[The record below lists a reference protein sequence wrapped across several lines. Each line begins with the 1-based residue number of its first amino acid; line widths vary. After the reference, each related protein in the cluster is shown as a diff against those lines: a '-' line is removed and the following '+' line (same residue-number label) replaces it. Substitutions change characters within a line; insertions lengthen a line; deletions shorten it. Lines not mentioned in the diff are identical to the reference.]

1 MYSSKVI
8 EIFSKPKNIGVIK
21 GASGVGKV
29 GNAKCGDIMKMY
41 IKVENNIIVDAKFQT
56 YGCTA
61 AIASS
66 SVATEMIIGKT
77 IEDAYQISNEDV
89 LKVLGELPKNKIHCS
104 MLAEEAIR
112 SAIDNYRVKN
122 DLPTEKT
129 KKKNESN

>member
-1 MYSSKVI
+1 MYSNKVI

-21 GASGVGKV
+21 AASGVGKV

-41 IKVENNIIVDAKFQT
+41 IKVENNVIIDAKFQT

-77 IEDAYQISNEDV
+77 IEEAYKITNADV

-104 MLAEEAIR
+104 MLAEDAIR
-112 SAIDNYRVKN
+112 SAIDI
-122 DLPTEKT
+122 
-129 KKKNESN
+129 